1 MIKQSVYF
9 NRNTKVPF
17 VSFVLPVWK
26 VHFLKQAINSIL
38 SQVYTNFELVIVN
51 DASPENV
58 DEIIAAYKDK
68 RIRYYKNK
76 ENIGGKNLVEQWN
89 HCISYAKGDYIVLS
103 SDDDVYAPEYLKECI
118 SLALKYPKVDLIH
131 ARVLQIDENDQ
142 IVGIDCLLPEITN
155 KYEFLYW
162 WVTGSIFICIG
173 NYMFKKSTFL
183 NEGGFIDYP
192 CAFCSDVATTLL
204 MSKNGVANT
213 QEMLFQFRHSSIHL
227 SGSRR
232 LFRQKLQA
240 NNGLYTF
247 LFSLDYSKPE
257 SSLDL
262 FYFKQTSHIKIYEKC
277 KYDYYNQVIRYLP
290 FSKIYYIKDCKHIS
304 FKDKCKLIIRYCFDR
319 IFRSN
324 QSVRSKN
331 S

>member
-118 SLALKYPKVDLIH
+118 SLALKN
-131 ARVLQIDENDQ
+131 A
-142 IVGIDCLLPEITN
+142 
-155 KYEFLYW
+155 
-162 WVTGSIFICIG
+162 S
-173 NYMFKKSTFL
+173 
-183 NEGGFIDYP
+183 
-192 CAFCSDVATTLL
+192 
-204 MSKNGVANT
+204 
-213 QEMLFQFRHSSIHL
+213 
-227 SGSRR
+227 
-232 LFRQKLQA
+232 
-240 NNGLYTF
+240 
-247 LFSLDYSKPE
+247 
-257 SSLDL
+257 
-262 FYFKQTSHIKIYEKC
+262 
-277 KYDYYNQVIRYLP
+277 
-290 FSKIYYIKDCKHIS
+290 
-304 FKDKCKLIIRYCFDR
+304 
-319 IFRSN
+319 
-324 QSVRSKN
+324 
-331 S
+331 